1 MGVLIKTLGKIV
13 RTSIR
18 WAAAAAALLW
28 VGGVSADAN
37 KMTPQLLESAANGAV
52 SVVVEMA
59 EHADVSGADA
69 IRDKNAKGAY
79 VVSRLKSHA
88 ATSQAPVLALLDTL
102 GVSYKTYWLANVV
115 YLQGGASVLSK
126 LAELPAVRAIHAV
139 TEPDFSKAP
148 APLKAAL
155 QSKADETVEPGLVLV
170 GAPAVWDLGIRG
182 QGVVVGDH
190 DIGVE
195 WEHPALINQYR
206 GWDGLSADH
215 SYNWHNAFGALD
227 PFCTDA
233 AVPCD
238 SHGHGT
244 HTTGTMVGDDGAGM
258 RIGMAPEAEWMAC
271 RSLLDPVVGVGTL
284 PTYLDCMEWFVAPYP
299 AGEPDLADPTMAPD
313 VINNSWGCVEGCPPD
328 ILKAANEAT
337 EAAGIVQV
345 VSAGNDGQG
354 EGLSCSTLLFP
365 LGIYESSFTVGA
377 SNFDDQMASFSSR
390 GPVASDLSFRTKPDI
405 TAPGVGILSATID
418 GEYASLSGTSMAGPH
433 VAGLVALLISAE
445 PELRGQVAKIRE
457 IIESTA
463 MPLDTDEVCG
473 GTAEGEKSN
482 VYGSGRIDALAA
494 VLAAPGAVDGDA
506 GVGGGAV
513 GGGTATATRG
523 GGGSISLWLL
533 SLLIL
538 PLVWQRRR

>member
-1 MGVLIKTLGKIV
+1 MGVINKTLGKIV

-18 WAAAAAALLW
+18 WAAAAAVLLW
-28 VGGVSADAN
+28 VGGVSADEI
-37 KMTPQLLESAANGAV
+37 KMAPQLLERAASGAV

-59 EHADVSGADA
+59 EQADVSGADA
-69 IRDKNAKGAY
+69 IRDKNAKGAF

-88 ATSQAPVLALLDTL
+88 SSSQAPVRTLLDTL

-115 YLQGGASVLSK
+115 HLKAGASVLNE

-148 APLKAAL
+148 APMKASL
-155 QSKADETVEPGLVLV
+155 EFKAEDSIEPGLQLV

-195 WEHPALINQYR
+195 WDHPALINQYR

-215 SYNWHNAFGALD
+215 SYNWHNAFGAAD

-299 AGEPDLADPTMAPD
+299 AGEPELADPTKAPD

-377 SNFDDQMASFSSR
+377 SDFDDQMASFSSR
-390 GPVASDLSFRTKPDI
+390 GPIASDLSFRTKPDI
-405 TAPGVGILSATID
+405 TAPGVSVRSSTIN
-418 GEYASLSGTSMAGPH
+418 GEYASYSGTSMAGPH

-445 PELRGQVAKIRE
+445 PELRGQVALIRE

-463 MPLDTDEVCG
+463 IALDTDEVCG

-494 VLAAPGAVDGDA
+494 VLAAPAAAGGSVGSGDG
-506 GVGGGAV
+506 VT
-513 GGGTATATRG
+513 GGGTSTAARG
-523 GGGSISLWLL
+523 GGGAISLWLL
-533 SLLIL
+533 SLLML
-538 PLVWQRRR
+538 ARVWPRRR